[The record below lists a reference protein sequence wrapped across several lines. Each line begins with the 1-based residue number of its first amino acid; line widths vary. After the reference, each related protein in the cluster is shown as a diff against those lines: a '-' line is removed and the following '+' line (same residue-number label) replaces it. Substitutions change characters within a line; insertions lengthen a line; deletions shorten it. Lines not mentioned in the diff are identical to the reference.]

1 MVNIDS
7 ESNEFVIGMFSN
19 HPEAGSLPIT
29 LLITTTGNESVN
41 FTVESIDGIF
51 YEGIVN
57 PMEGLRVSI
66 SDSYVVSNVTEIDK
80 GIAIKADDEKRISV
94 SVSSHYTYSSDSYL
108 ALPLIEYINI
118 DEYTYYAVTPDTNI
132 TGLMNRVLLVGG
144 YDNTTV
150 TVTPTEDVDVST
162 VINQD
167 GSLLA
172 DQSHTFSINRLET
185 ILLESMF
192 PLTGTKVVTNKPI
205 TFLSGHQCAVV
216 PESGGSCDFAIEQF
230 PPTINWGKTFIFPLL
245 STRTG
250 GSYFTL
256 VAAEENTVAN
266 LWCYSNSTQN
276 TLTDFIEIGTSGDYI
291 NLFISPDDVSC
302 SIVSNGSIIITLI
315 ATTEDSDESSGDP
328 LMIMVPP
335 IEQYSGD
342 ISFVTPS
349 DDFDVAFINLVSTSI
364 LISVNDEPIVDKWTS
379 INSTDEVMLGFG
391 LQFEIIDDVNF
402 LSTDDDVLF
411 GGMLYGF
418 NFSVGYGHVIG
429 MRLMLTEG
437 NNSACTCI
445 YKHKHTIMC
454 IHMYIH
460 TYVCIHTYIHKY
472 VCNYVCM
479 YVCMYL

>member
-1 MVNIDS
+1 
-7 ESNEFVIGMFSN
+7 MFSN
-19 HPEAGSLPIT
+19 HPDAGSLPIT

-51 YEGIVN
+51 YERIVN
-57 PMEGLRVSI
+57 PMEGIRVSI
-66 SDSYVVSNVTEIDK
+66 SDSFVVSNVTEIDK
-80 GIAIKADDEKRISV
+80 GIAIKADDEKQISV

-162 VINQD
+162 VINED
-167 GSLLA
+167 GFLLA
-172 DQSHTFSINRLET
+172 DQSYTFSINRLET
-185 ILLESMF
+185 ILLESIF
-192 PLTGTKVVTNKPI
+192 PLTGTKVVTSKPI

-216 PESGGSCDFAIEQF
+216 PESGSSCDFAIEQF

-256 VAAEENTVAN
+256 MAAEENTVAN
-266 LWCYSNSTQN
+266 LRCYSNSTQN
-276 TLTDFIEIGTSGDYI
+276 TLTDFIEIGNSGNYI

-302 SIVSNGSIIITLI
+302 SVVSNGSIIITLI

-349 DDFDVAFINLVSTSI
+349 DEFDVTFINLVSTSI

-445 YKHKHTIMC
+445 CKHKHTI
-454 IHMYIH
+454 I
-460 TYVCIHTYIHKY
+460 
-472 VCNYVCM
+472 
-479 YVCMYL
+479 